1 MGAIA
6 VYEICCSKPLTL
18 FIPIGCSCDRLQ
30 LFSIGNET
38 ITPGQCK
45 AARSLLDMKQDK
57 LCELADVAIKTLSDF
72 EGGKTK
78 PYGTILEKIQAALED
93 AGALFVDPNG
103 LGAE

>member
-1 MGAIA
+1 
-6 VYEICCSKPLTL
+6 
-18 FIPIGCSCDRLQ
+18 
-30 LFSIGNET
+30 
-38 ITPGQCK
+38 
-45 AARSLLDMKQDK
+45 MKQDK